1 MFLLPH
7 HVQNFFLINWLMI
20 NWHKKMKL
28 AKEKKMA
35 PKNATMKG
43 DWCWSILILFQS
55 RGGRGKEPPKLTLQ
69 TRKIDYSFQAHWERE
84 CLCVCVWTGR
94 ERESHITCKTEK
106 QNLLFLSVAPLRSFS
121 QYPLWSSSHIS
132 LWVYILAWL
141 SLCWFAGLRP
151 HIRVFF
157 YLWVL
162 IFVFLMFLVYFVLK
176 G

>member
-84 CLCVCVWTGR
+84 CLCVCVWRGR
-94 ERESHITCKTEK
+94 ERESQLVKQKNKTCFFFQLHLCDHFPNTLCD
-106 QNLLFLSVAPLRSFS
+106 LLLTYHCEFI
-121 QYPLWSSSHIS
+121 Y
-132 LWVYILAWL
+132 WL
-141 SLCWFAGLRP
+141 DYHCVDLQVCVP
-151 HIRVFF
+151 
-157 YLWVL
+157 
-162 IFVFLMFLVYFVLK
+162 IFVFFFICEFWFSFF
-176 G
+176 